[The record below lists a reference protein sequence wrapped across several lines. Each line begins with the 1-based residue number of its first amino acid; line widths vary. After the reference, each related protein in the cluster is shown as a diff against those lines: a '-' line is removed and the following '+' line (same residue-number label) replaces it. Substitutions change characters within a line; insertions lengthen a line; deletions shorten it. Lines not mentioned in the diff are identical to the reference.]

1 MWQKTVYVD
10 KKYRPYVKNLSSAF
24 EETENLTVAESETK
38 SGTRFS
44 LAASDESG
52 NAVKRK
58 VDDEICNFLLESVK
72 FDFLTEKSGCLAST
86 PSEAAVVAAMLYF
99 DVSGEPPAVKS
110 VIENLDTV
118 SVDGVFNFAL
128 GTLKNNWE
136 EIVSL
141 SKNILSVSAD
151 PSDLLSV
158 AGFISASGEEGG
170 ASLLVYDIG
179 SKNYL
184 KNLTLK
190 SDVKVPM
197 LYEDEELN
205 LVTAVVKQHPNRIIL
220 ESNNLSAAA
229 KSALKSLAAIKK
241 A

>member
-1 MWQKTVYVD
+1 M
-10 KKYRPYVKNLSSAF
+10 
-24 EETENLTVAESETK
+24 
-38 SGTRFS
+38 
-44 LAASDESG
+44 
-52 NAVKRK
+52 
-58 VDDEICNFLLESVK
+58 
-72 FDFLTEKSGCLAST
+72 
-86 PSEAAVVAAMLYF
+86 
-99 DVSGEPPAVKS
+99 
-110 VIENLDTV
+110 

-229 KSALKSLAAIKK
+229 KSALKSLAATKK